1 MIPLLQN
8 KSMNEYLKSIKGI
21 SNYFHIQ
28 SGAKRA
34 VMDGFTHLS
43 AKIRFKKV
51 VRIIRTTM
59 IVFDPY
65 LSVND
70 FIYYCSV
77 TNSKRTSPKT
87 ILLKPL
93 PVPVHAGR
101 LMSVVG
107 LKL

>member
-1 MIPLLQN
+1 
-8 KSMNEYLKSIKGI
+8 
-21 SNYFHIQ
+21 
-28 SGAKRA
+28 
-34 VMDGFTHLS
+34 MDGFIYLF

-59 IVFDPY
+59 IGIDPY

-70 FIYYCSV
+70 FTYYCWV

-87 ILLKPL
+87 ILPKPL

-101 LMSVVG
+101 LISVVG